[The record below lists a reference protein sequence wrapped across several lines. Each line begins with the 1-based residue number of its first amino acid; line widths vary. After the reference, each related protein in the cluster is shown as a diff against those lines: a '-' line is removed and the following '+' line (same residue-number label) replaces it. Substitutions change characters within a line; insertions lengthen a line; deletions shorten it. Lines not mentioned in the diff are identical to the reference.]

1 MRFKRRKM
9 KLNSMKSHLFVA
21 YFLTFL
27 FFIVIVF
34 LVVIKIT
41 EESLLKEIS
50 SSRKD
55 VLKQVSER
63 ANVVKNASITASN
76 LISFDDHIITE
87 LNKEEVS
94 DTNALNKYLDNK
106 QEIYNHVF
114 ADVGIKYNVIIM
126 AENGYNYNYEEENY
140 DFKKLKDQLWF
151 KHIYD
156 KNGDITFISSFNDLF
171 GEGQNNYVFS
181 ASKQLLDEDG
191 KFIATI
197 MINVS
202 EAYLHKLY
210 EPLILEDNIIY
221 IVDRRGNIISHEDAS
236 FLGLNYFRHDFFDE
250 IQRNKDYLIIDKSS
264 GSYLLSIVT
273 DEATGWSIIEEIPTL
288 RVFNTVYETINI
300 IVIIMIACVFVALFI
315 SYVASRRISKPLDGL
330 TNTIEKI
337 RNGNLKERSEIK
349 SYNEINE
356 LSEAFNDM
364 ITQINSLLSTIVN
377 QETYRRELELNF
389 LRAQINPHFLYNTL
403 FSIRC
408 MAEMDKK
415 DYLLEMIDAFMSLLN
430 SAFSHD
436 TSLVTLEKELEST
449 EKYLFLQQIRY
460 GNRFEFEID
469 SDDKIKDFVI
479 PALILQPIVE
489 NSIFHGIEPKHDYG
503 GITIHAYSINKFYLA
518 IDIIDNGIGI
528 EQETI
533 NEIKSSFANFDIR
546 PSDSI
551 GLANV
556 VNRLNLS
563 FNDDVGFDIISE
575 KHIGTIIRLIIP
587 KRKGDNDESSNS
599 R

>member
-1 MRFKRRKM
+1 MEFKRKGTNF
-9 KLNSMKSHLFVA
+9 NSMKTHLFIA

-34 LVVIKIT
+34 FVVIKLT
-41 EESLLKEIS
+41 EESLLREIS

-76 LISFDDHIITE
+76 LISFDDNIILE
-87 LNKEEVS
+87 LNKDEVIDS
-94 DTNALNKYLDNK
+94 ENLNRYLDEK

-126 AENGYNYNYEEENY
+126 AENGYNYNYEEETY
-140 DFKKLKDQLWF
+140 DYQKLKDQLWF

-156 KNGDITFISSFNDLF
+156 KNGDITFISSFNDSF
-171 GEGQNNYVFS
+171 GERQNNYVFS
-181 ASKQLLDEDG
+181 ASKQLLDDNGE
-191 KFIATI
+191 FIATI

-202 EAYLHKLY
+202 ESYLRSLY

-221 IVDRRGNIISHEDAS
+221 IVDRRGNIISHEDSS
-236 FLGLNYFRHDFFDE
+236 FLGLNYFRHDFFDG
-250 IQRNKDYLIIDKSS
+250 IQESEDYLIIDKSS
-264 GSYLLSIVT
+264 GSYLLSIIT

-300 IVIIMIACVFVALFI
+300 IIVIMIVCVFIALFI
-315 SYVASRRISKPLDGL
+315 SYFASRRISKPLDGL
-330 TNTIEKI
+330 THTIEKI

-349 SYNEINE
+349 SYNEIND

-364 ITQINSLLSTIVN
+364 IIQINELLSTIVN
-377 QETYRRELELNF
+377 QEAYRRELELNF

-415 DYLLEMIDAFMSLLN
+415 EYLLEMIDAFMSLLN

-436 TSLVTLEKELEST
+436 TSLVTIAKELEST

-469 SDDKIKDFVI
+469 CDEDINDFVI

-503 GITIHAYSINKFYLA
+503 GITIHAYSINKHYLA
-518 IDIIDNGIGI
+518 IDIIDNGIGV
-528 EQETI
+528 EQKVI
-533 NEIKSSFANFDIR
+533 NEIKNSFANFNVR

-563 FNDDVGFDIISE
+563 FNEDVGFDIISE
-575 KHIGTIIRLIIP
+575 KHIGTIVRLIIP
-587 KRKGDNDESSNS
+587 KKIGESDESSNS
-599 R
+599 